1 MIRVA
6 TVADAPAIC
15 QIYNHF
21 VLHSTATFEEVA
33 IDADEMT
40 RRIDAIL
47 PRLPFLV
54 AEIDGALAGYAY
66 AAPWKPRSAYRH
78 TVESSVYIAPGC
90 AGMGLGTRLYQA
102 LLQALR
108 ERGVHAVL
116 AGIVLPNEASVAL
129 HEAFGFCAV
138 GRMREVGRKFDQ
150 WLDVGYWECLLAQP
164 AQRLGNDAG
173 P

>member
-1 MIRVA
+1 MIRAA

-21 VLHSTATFEEVA
+21 ILNSTATFEEEA
-33 IDADEMT
+33 ISQDEMA
-40 RRIDAIL
+40 RRIEAIL

-54 AEIDGALAGYAY
+54 AEIDGVVAGYAY
-66 AAPWKPRSAYRH
+66 ATTWKPRSAYRH
-78 TVESSVYIAPGC
+78 TVESSVYIAPSC

-129 HEAFGFCAV
+129 HEAFGFSAA
-138 GRMREVGRKFDQ
+138 GRMREVGRKFDR

-164 AQRLGNDAG
+164 V
-173 P
+173 